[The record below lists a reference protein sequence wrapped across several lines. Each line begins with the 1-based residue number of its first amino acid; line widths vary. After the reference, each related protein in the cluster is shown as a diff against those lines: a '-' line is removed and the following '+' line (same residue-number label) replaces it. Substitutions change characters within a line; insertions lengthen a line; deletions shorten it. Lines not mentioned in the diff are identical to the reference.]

1 MARLSLRE
9 RRAAYKIARESW
21 LENNRDPEATKAAA
35 EARVRSLALPPIVIE
50 LMVRIIVALIIEWM
64 QSKNEPAE
72 MSVLLEE
79 SEYEADDDGF

>member
-9 RRAAYKIARESW
+9 RRAAYKITREAW

-79 SEYEADDDGF
+79 AEYEEDGDGF

>member
-9 RRAAYKIARESW
+9 RRAAYKITREAW

-79 SEYEADDDGF
+79 SEYEEDGDGF

>member
-9 RRAAYKIARESW
+9 RRAAYKITREAW
-21 LENNRDPEATKAAA
+21 LANNHDPEATKVAA

-64 QSKNEPAE
+64 QSEREPAE

-79 SEYEADDDGF
+79 AEYEAEDDGF

>member
-9 RRAAYKIARESW
+9 RRAAYKITREAW